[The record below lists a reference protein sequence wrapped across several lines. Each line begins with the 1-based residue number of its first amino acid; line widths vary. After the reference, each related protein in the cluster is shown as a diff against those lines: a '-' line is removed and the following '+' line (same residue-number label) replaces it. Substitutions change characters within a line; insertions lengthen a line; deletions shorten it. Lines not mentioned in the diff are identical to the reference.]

1 MEWKW
6 NCLWQ
11 YGCNIWEFVVHFPN
25 TKSGWSSENLNLR
38 LQPDWYLVSSPL
50 SSLLLLSPAFAASSI
65 GGLASWTHDHG
76 GGGEDEGVVDDDHVV
91 VVMKVL
97 WMMTMLQGLD
107 IITVSQPCSVSQ
119 EWHGVTGYFCLQP
132 SLSSTWSLFLSSSSS
147 LSSSLTLKS
156 LSSYSSPGRRS
167 GHCGRL
173 KMSISISVD
182 SNFEEIFGSLFEA
195 DNCVTYLVCI
205 LCQIYATYLII

>member
-6 NCLWQ
+6 NCLWR

-38 LQPDWYLVSSPL
+38 LQPEWYLVSSPL

-76 GGGEDEGVVDDDHVV
+76 GVGDVGDDHVVVV

-119 EWHGVTGYFCLQP
+119 EWHGVTGYFCFHHHCRHHDNCSCHLHLRCHHLWRWNLYLHIHHQAED
-132 SLSSTWSLFLSSSSS
+132 LVIVDAWRCQFQFLSIPILRKFLAPFSK
-147 LSSSLTLKS
+147 LTIVWLIWS
-156 LSSYSSPGRRS
+156 A
-167 GHCGRL
+167 
-173 KMSISISVD
+173 
-182 SNFEEIFGSLFEA
+182 F
-195 DNCVTYLVCI
+195 CVKYTQHI
-205 LCQIYATYLII
+205 